1 MPSNEP
7 MEPSGEATSSVSRKA
22 GTPKRTTKVSGKAVA
37 KADLDVRHER
47 ITRPRRAMGPPLGSA
62 SSSAV
67 TGAAPPRV
75 RRQDVGPTDPVK
87 STKSTTKKSAARKR
101 A

>member
-7 MEPSGEATSSVSRKA
+7 RKASGEATSSVSRKA
-22 GTPKRTTKVSGKAVA
+22 GTPKRTTKASGKAVA

-47 ITRPRRAMGPPLGSA
+47 ITRPRRAMGPPLGST
-62 SSSAV
+62 SAAKA
-67 TGAAPPRV
+67 AAPPRG
-75 RRQDVGPTDPVK
+75 RREDVGPTDPVK
-87 STKSTTKKSAARKR
+87 SAKSTAKKSAARKR